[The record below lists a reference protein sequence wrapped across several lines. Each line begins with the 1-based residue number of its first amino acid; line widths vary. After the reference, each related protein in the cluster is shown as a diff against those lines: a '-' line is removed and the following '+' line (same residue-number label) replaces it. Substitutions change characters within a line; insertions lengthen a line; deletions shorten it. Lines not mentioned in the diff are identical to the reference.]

1 MSAAPARRGGVA
13 FLNKTFGWGGGE
25 RVLVEQVRALAPLG
39 IPVDVWRTCPRRD
52 GPIGEVARAA
62 NPNVRHVGVLRS
74 GFAVARALW
83 RARYDAVVTCS
94 DRRAYRG
101 IRYARRLPGFRGPVV
116 HETVHAR
123 YGWGLSAFG
132 GERVRA
138 VDRWILDYDF
148 RDALE
153 HALGVESVATAVCRP
168 LFADSLLALDDAAA
182 ARARALR
189 ISWGAGPDAVV
200 LGYLGRLGDN
210 KGLLQIVEVAR
221 RLVASGRDV
230 RLVLAGRRCPEL
242 GDWDARLRG
251 AVAEAEASDPRAR
264 GRFHVLGEVP
274 SRTEVFAAFDATLL
288 CSRDEGLF
296 PLTLVESL
304 SIGVP
309 VVATDVGGIR
319 TCLEDG
325 VHAAI
330 VAKVPDDDRDPTPE
344 VVDAF
349 EARVRALVD
358 DPGLRR
364 RLGDA
369 GRERTHALVASNDFH
384 GDFRRAMGLG

>member
-1 MSAAPARRGGVA
+1 MSRGGAVA

-25 RVLVEQVRALAPLG
+25 RVLVEQVRALAPVG
-39 IPVDVWRTCPRRD
+39 VPVDVFRTCPRRD
-52 GPIGEVARAA
+52 GPVGRLAREA
-62 NPNVRHVGVLRS
+62 NPNVRRVGALGS

-83 RARYDAVVTCS
+83 RGRYAHVVTCS

-101 IRYARRLPGFRGPVV
+101 VRYARRLPFFRGPVV
-116 HETVHAR
+116 HEIVHAR

-132 GERVRA
+132 GDRTRV

-148 RDALE
+148 RDALRR
-153 HALGVESVATAVCRP
+153 ALGVSVEDTAVCRP
-168 LFADSLLALDDAAA
+168 LFPDSLLAADEE
-182 ARARALR
+182 AREGGRALR
-189 ISWGAGPDAVV
+189 RSIGAGEGAVV

-210 KGLLQIVEVAR
+210 KGLLQIVEVTR

-230 RLVLAGRRCPEL
+230 HLVLAGRPCPEL
-242 GDWDARLRG
+242 GDFDERLRR
-251 AVAEAEASDPRAR
+251 AMAEARASDPRAA
-264 GRFHVLGEVP
+264 GRFHYLGEVP
-274 SRTEVFAAFDATLL
+274 ARTPVYSAFDLTLL

-304 SIGVP
+304 SLGVP
-309 VVATDVGGIR
+309 IVATDVGGIR

-330 VAKVPDDDRDPTPE
+330 VAKVPDDDRDATPE

-358 DPGLRR
+358 DPAKRR
-364 RLGDA
+364 RLGEA
-369 GRERTHALVASNDFH
+369 GRARTRALVAGNDFH
-384 GDFRRAMGLG
+384 GDFRRALGFQSCA